1 MKVFSIPYTLLL
13 FLYAGIAFASPAAR
27 WYDAGLRALSHGEQ
41 EKAKTALQKAVALN
55 ATLADALQIYPACGV
70 LACVLGLIHSG
81 AAEFHAAAE

>member
-1 MKVFSIPYTLLL
+1 MKVFSISHTLLL
-13 FLYAGIAFASPAAR
+13 FLYTGIAFASPAAR

-55 ATLADALQIYPACGV
+55 ATLADAH
-70 LACVLGLIHSG
+70 CVLGLIHSG